1 MYELTLVDRIRVLA
15 NENGMSLPD
24 LEIAIGLGNG
34 TISRW
39 KNSSPNTDK
48 LVKVSDYF
56 GVTVDYLLG
65 RETSGKDIIDIDISI
80 KKIIGTINNEERGPL
95 LYNGY
100 EIDDTSLELLKSTLE
115 LANHHMEILTKNK
128 FSVSKDKK

>member
-1 MYELTLVDRIRVLA
+1 MKNLYERIQ
-15 NENGMSLPD
+15 SLCKKNNVTIAA
-24 LEIAIGLGNG
+24 LEKKCGLGNG
-34 TISRW
+34 TVKKWAISTP
-39 KNSSPNTDK
+39 SGEK
-48 LVKVSDYF
+48 LASVSDYF

-95 LYNGY
+95 FYNGY

-115 LANHHMEILTKNK
+115 LANYHMEILTKNK